1 MAVLRSDQAQL
12 TFGSEAAPGGYAMNF
27 PSAALSGGE
36 HGILAGAVNAG
47 DTKIIVTLGSGSSA
61 FAINDD
67 VRIGPTVNA
76 AVATDAEAE
85 VRRVVYVEGTTLFL
99 DAPLAFYHIS
109 QTDVDKCSGTLVTNA
124 ADITID
130 QVPGVY
136 DTVDVPD
143 MAPTFEPRYFLG
155 TQSKRNFFT
164 VLKGQQA
171 FTGSV
176 GGFVL
181 LNGKALRY
189 PFGKSVTQVSTGT
202 PAAGTAIVA
211 AGAKKGDIFITV
223 SDATTN
229 ALNAGQIIG
238 IDVGTATPPNTG
250 AIVGTNAARVY
261 PDVGEVR
268 TVVSK
273 TGNIVRLD
281 YPLSFDH
288 IGGLTTGTAS
298 TQQVSKIAA
307 SGIVYTHHIFE
318 TVDLDTVSWH
328 VHMRDSSE
336 TAANDFDRTYFGGLI
351 GSASIAADE
360 GGMLNMSWDG
370 VNFLGMKHN
379 QLAGDRITSANVTP
393 HAGLMHKITSTD
405 VDFPTSNPYFFS
417 QGSVKLFGV
426 EVARVRN
433 FNLTVANGEEPRYY
447 IQRRHGEGRGPTE
460 IREQRREYSM
470 AVTLALPDTQASTAT
485 ATTLFKEFMS
495 EADYGGD
502 GIRGFNIELVF
513 ARTATDKIT
522 IRIPDDYDGSA
533 EGGGAATGGNEIGA
547 ILRSASH
554 SITGDNPVQVD
565 ADILF
570 RNLKIE
576 VMDAI
581 GYYP

>member
-1 MAVLRSDQAQL
+1 MAVYRSDQAQL
-12 TFGSEAAPGGYAMNF
+12 TFGSEAAPGGYVMNF
-27 PSAALSGGE
+27 PDAAVSGAN
-36 HGILAGAVNAG
+36 GILAAAVNAG
-47 DTKIIVTLGSGSSA
+47 ATKITVTGSG
-61 FAINDD
+61 FAVNDD

-76 AVATDAEAE
+76 ASSTDAEAE

-99 DAPLAFYHIS
+99 DAPLAFSHII
-109 QTDVDKCSGTLVTNA
+109 QTDVDVCTGVLVTNA
-124 ADITID
+124 ADVTID

-143 MAPTFEPRYFLG
+143 MVPTFEPRYFLG

-171 FTGSV
+171 FTGSLA
-176 GGFVL
+176 GFVL

-189 PFGKSVTQVSTGT
+189 PFGKVVTAITTGT
-202 PAAGTAIVA
+202 QTAGTSITV
-211 AGAKKGDIFITV
+211 AGATKGDIFLTV
-223 SDATTN
+223 TDASGIS
-229 ALNAGQIIG
+229 AGQIIG
-238 IDVGTATPPNTG
+238 IDAGPGVPPNTG
-250 AIVGTNAARVY
+250 AVGGANATRVY

-273 TGNIVRLD
+273 TGNILRLD

-288 IGGLTTGTAS
+288 VGDLLSGTA
-298 TQQVSKIAA
+298 TTRQVCKLANT
-307 SGIVYTHHIFE
+307 GIVYTHHIFE

-328 VHMRDSSE
+328 VHMRDSGE

-379 QLAGDRITSANVTP
+379 QLLGDRLSTSTKTP
-393 HAGLMHKITSTD
+393 HAGLLHSITQTH

-417 QGSVKLFGV
+417 QGAVKLFGV

-433 FNLTVANGEEPRYY
+433 FNITVANGEEPRYY
-447 IQRRHGEGRGPTE
+447 IQRRHGEQRGPTE

-470 AVTLALPDTQASTAT
+470 AVTLALPDSQASTAT
-485 ATTLFKEFMS
+485 ATTLFKEFLS
-495 EADYGGD
+495 EADYSGN

-513 ARTATDKIT
+513 ARSATDKIT
-522 IRIPDDYDGSA
+522 IRIPDDYDGSTETGA
-533 EGGGAATGGNEIGA
+533 DSGAATGANEIGA
-547 ILRSASH
+547 ILRGATH
-554 SITGDNPVQVD
+554 NITGDNPVQVD

>member
-27 PSAALSGGE
+27 PSAGLSGGE

-61 FAINDD
+61 FAVNDD

-189 PFGKSVTQVSTGT
+189 PFGKVVTAITTGT
-202 PAAGTAIVA
+202 QTPGTSITV
-211 AGAKKGDIFITV
+211 AGAKKGDIFLTV
-223 SDATTN
+223 TSASGIGP
-229 ALNAGQIIG
+229 GQIIG
-238 IDVGTATPPNTG
+238 IDAGPGVPPNTG
-250 AIVGTNAARVY
+250 ALGGANATRVY

-268 TVVSK
+268 TVVSA
-273 TGNIVRLD
+273 TGNILRLD

-288 IGGLTTGTAS
+288 VGDLLDSTATTR
-298 TQQVSKIAA
+298 QVCKLANT
-307 SGIVYTHHIFE
+307 GIVYTHHIFE

-379 QLAGDRITSANVTP
+379 QLAGDRITSANVIP
-393 HAGLMHKITSTD
+393 HAGLMHKITSAD

-522 IRIPDDYDGSA
+522 IRIPDDYNGSS
-533 EGGGAATGGNEIGA
+533 EGGGAETGGNDIGA